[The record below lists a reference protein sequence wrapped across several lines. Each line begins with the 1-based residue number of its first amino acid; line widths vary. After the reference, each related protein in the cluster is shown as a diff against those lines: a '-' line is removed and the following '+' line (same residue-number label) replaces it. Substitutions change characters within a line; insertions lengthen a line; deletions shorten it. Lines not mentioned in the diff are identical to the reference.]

1 MIEVAPQVE
10 QKETRS
16 GPARCANCARLL
28 DGPYCS
34 ACGQKVVEIHRPLRE
49 LIAQA
54 IEETFS
60 VDARLVRTLRPL
72 LFKPGLVTR
81 EYLSGQRVVH
91 VPPLKTYLISALVF
105 FGLFTAF
112 PSRAQIDVFTTDEQ
126 RPSGGSRMQFQLP
139 AHVAINDAKY
149 QQLLARA
156 KANPEGFASA
166 VGGAIPRAFFLF
178 LPIFAGLLEL
188 FYRRAG
194 YYVDH
199 LVFSLYY
206 HAFVFVVFSALFLV
220 SRSEPGLPG
229 GVRAAIGF
237 ALLGWLVAYLPI
249 ALRRV
254 YGGSRWITLFKL
266 LGLGVMYLGVFW
278 VGLMTV
284 LLIGLSMV

>member
-1 MIEVAPQVE
+1 MP
-10 QKETRS
+10 T
-16 GPARCANCARLL
+16 CANCDRALE
-28 DGPYCS
+28 GPYCS
-34 ACGQKVVEIHRPLRE
+34 ECGQKAVEIHRPLWA
-49 LIAQA
+49 LISQA
-54 IEETFS
+54 IEETLS

-72 LFKPGLVTR
+72 LLKPGLVTR
-81 EYLSGQRVVH
+81 EYLSGHRVVH

-112 PSRAQIDVFTTDEQ
+112 PSRAQIDVFTTEEE

-139 AHVAINDAKY
+139 AHVSINDAKY

-156 KANPEGFASA
+156 KANPEGFASVVGAA
-166 VGGAIPRAFFLF
+166 VPRAFFLF

-188 FYRRAG
+188 FYRRSG

-206 HAFVFVVFSALFLV
+206 HAFVFVVFSALFLMSRV
-220 SRSEPGLPG
+220 SPILPG
-229 GVRAAIGF
+229 IVRTSIGF

-254 YGGSRWITLFKL
+254 YGGSRWITFFKL
-266 LGLGVMYLGVFW
+266 VGLGASYLAVFW
-278 VGLMTV
+278 VGFMSILF
-284 LLIGLSMV
+284 IGLSTV

>member
-1 MIEVAPQVE
+1 MQ
-10 QKETRS
+10 
-16 GPARCANCARLL
+16 CANCARPL

-34 ACGQKVVEIHRPLRE
+34 ACGQKAVEIHRPLRA
-49 LIAQA
+49 LISQA

-72 LFKPGLVTR
+72 LF
-81 EYLSGQRVVH
+81 
-91 VPPLKTYLISALVF
+91 
-105 FGLFTAF
+105 
-112 PSRAQIDVFTTDEQ
+112 DVFTTEEE

-139 AHVAINDAKY
+139 AHVSINDAKY
-149 QQLLARA
+149 QELLARA

-166 VGGAIPRAFFLF
+166 VGSSVPRAFFLF
-178 LPIFAGLLEL
+178 LPIFAALLAL

-206 HAFVFVVFSALFLV
+206 HSFVFVVFTALYLM
-220 SRSEPGLPG
+220 SRTSGLLPG
-229 GVRAAIGF
+229 TVRALIGF

-254 YGGSRWITLFKL
+254 YGGSGWITFLKVA
-266 LGLGVMYLGVFW
+266 GLGITYLVVFW
-278 VGLMTV
+278 VGFMAILF
-284 LLIGLSMV
+284 IGLSTV

>member
-1 MIEVAPQVE
+1 MQ
-10 QKETRS
+10 
-16 GPARCANCARLL
+16 CANCARPL
-28 DGPYCS
+28 DGRYCS
-34 ACGQKVVEIHRPLRE
+34 ACGQKAVEIHRPLRA
-49 LIAQA
+49 LISQA
-54 IEETFS
+54 IEETLS

-81 EYLSGQRVVH
+81 EYLSGHRVVH
-91 VPPLKTYLISALVF
+91 VPPLKAYLISALVF

-112 PSRAQIDVFTTDEQ
+112 PTRSQIDVFTTGEE
-126 RPSGGSRMQFQLP
+126 RPSGGSRMQFELP
-139 AHVAINDAKY
+139 AHVSINDAKY

-166 VGGAIPRAFFLF
+166 VGAAVPRAFFLF

-206 HAFVFVVFSALFLV
+206 HSFVFVVFTALFLM
-220 SRSEPGLPG
+220 SRTSGLLPG
-229 GVRAAIGF
+229 TVRTSIGF
-237 ALLGWLVAYLPI
+237 ALLGWLVAHLPI

-254 YGGSRWITLFKL
+254 YGGSRWITFLKL
-266 LGLGVMYLGVFW
+266 VGLGVTYLVVFW
-278 VGLMTV
+278 AGFMIV
-284 LLIGLSMV
+284 LFIGLSTV

>member
-1 MIEVAPQVE
+1 VSEV
-10 QKETRS
+10 
-16 GPARCANCARLL
+16 RCANCARAL

-34 ACGQKVVEIHRPLRE
+34 ACGQKAVEIHRPLRE
-49 LIAQA
+49 LISQT
-54 IEETFS
+54 IEETLS

-81 EYLSGQRVVH
+81 EYLSGHRVVH
-91 VPPLKTYLISALVF
+91 VPPLKAYLISALVF
-105 FGLFTAF
+105 FGLFTVF
-112 PSRAQIDVFTTDEQ
+112 PSRAQIDVFTTEEE
-126 RPSGGSRMQFQLP
+126 RPTGGSRMQFQLP
-139 AHVAINDAKY
+139 AHVQINDAKY
-149 QQLLARA
+149 QQLLVRA
-156 KANPEGFASA
+156 KANPEGFAST
-166 VGGAIPRAFFLF
+166 VGAAIPRAFFLF

-206 HAFVFVVFSALFLV
+206 HAFVFVVFSALFV
-220 SRSEPGLPG
+220 MSHTSGVLPG
-229 GVRAAIGF
+229 MVRASIGF

-254 YGGSRWITLFKL
+254 YGGSRSITLVKL
-266 LGLGVMYLGVFW
+266 LGLGVMYLAVFW
-278 VGLMTV
+278 VGFMTV